1 LDKRVLTLTNSRDKI
16 IQKAMAIIL
25 ELIYDKNGIFLDI
38 SHGFRPG
45 KSCHSALKQIKFNWS
60 SIP

>member
-1 LDKRVLTLTNSRDKI
+1 
-16 IQKAMAIIL
+16 MAIIL